1 MPEGRETVSDGAK
14 DSKIEMTAPVKS
26 IVHSYSSLHTY
37 EHVCP
42 YQWYRRYIVRD
53 LKYVET
59 PERKKGNLTH
69 DALAL
74 RVGAKKPLPDWLR
87 HLEPW
92 AAPLD
97 TLDPKA
103 EGQVGVTATGHPVGF
118 FDKDVWLR
126 GALDVTIVQG
136 NTGFILDWKDGKSRW
151 VKRFELD
158 VHAVLLHARHPELRT
173 IKAQYCFT
181 TENHLSEVY
190 DCSDTA
196 ATWQEISKIA
206 TRIEFDRMNE
216 SFEKRKNPLCGWCEC
231 FDCENNTNPK
241 AP

>member
-1 MPEGRETVSDGAK
+1 MSEGIPGFLDRR
-14 DSKIEMTAPVKS
+14 P

-59 PERKKGNLTH
+59 PERKKGNEVH

-74 RVGAKKPLPDWLR
+74 RVGAKKPLPDSMR

-97 TLDPKA
+97 ALPAKT
-103 EGQVGVTATGHPVGF
+103 EGQVGVTAEGRPTTF
-118 FDKDVWLR
+118 FGKDVWLR
-126 GALDVTIVQG
+126 GALDVSVVRDT
-136 NTGFILDWKDGKSRW
+136 TGYILDWKDGRSKW

-158 VHAVLLHARHPELRT
+158 VHAVLLHARYPQLT
-173 IKAQYCFT
+173 KIVAQYCFT
-181 TENHLSEVY
+181 TEGHLGEMY
-190 DCSDTA
+190 DCSDTRS
-196 ATWQEISKIA
+196 TWQEINNIA
-206 TRIEFDRMNE
+206 KRIEADKTAG
-216 SFEKRKNPLCGWCEC
+216 SFEKRRNVLCGWCEC
-231 FDCENNTNPK
+231 YDCENNTNPRK
-241 AP
+241 P